1 MNEGRQ
7 NMNLTPLAIMLLS
20 ASLCRA
26 TEPNDFAGTW
36 SNVDEK
42 SSGITRIDVATV
54 GKTWKIRAW
63 GAVDGGEKGQGETTL
78 SLLGDY
84 VYCAR
89 CVQSPT
95 PATVELLKRLPGEMP
110 KAASRVPDMNYGFAH
125 WDFKFMDS
133 YLTLRREKDNLI
145 AEEFNIFKDD
155 SERTNYRVR
164 YLFRKAK

>member
-1 MNEGRQ
+1 MKF
-7 NMNLTPLAIMLLS
+7 TPLAVVLLGFS
-20 ASLCRA
+20 FCHAA
-26 TEPNDFAGTW
+26 EPVDCAGKW

-42 SSGITRIDVATV
+42 SRGITRIQVSIV

-63 GAVDGGEKGQGETTL
+63 AAGDGGENDQGETTL

-84 VYCAR
+84 VFCPR
-89 CVQSPT
+89 CVQSPAPT
-95 PATVELLKRLPGEMP
+95 TTELRKGLPGELP

-133 YLTLRREKDNLI
+133 FLTLRREKDNLV

-155 SERTNYRVR
+155 SERTNYRAR
-164 YLFRKAK
+164 YLFRKSK